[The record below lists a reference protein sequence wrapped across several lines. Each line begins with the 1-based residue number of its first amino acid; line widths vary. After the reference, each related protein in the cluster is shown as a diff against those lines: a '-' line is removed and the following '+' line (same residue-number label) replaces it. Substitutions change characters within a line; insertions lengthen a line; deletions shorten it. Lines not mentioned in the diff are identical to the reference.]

1 MGRAS
6 EEWGCDAYPASYDGP
21 RYTWDAAGCKIALC
35 LRKWPPRCV
44 PMKIT
49 DQLQLHSP
57 AGNSALTIGVFDGV
71 HRGHRHLLSRLKS
84 EADRH
89 RLTSVVITFADHP
102 RGVLHPDVA
111 PMLLT
116 TIAERV
122 ALLRETGVDLVIPV
136 SFDKTLSTLT
146 AREFAVLLK
155 EHVHM
160 TGLVV
165 GPDFAMGH
173 KREGDGTTLAAL
185 GQEMGFFVEMIDPLR
200 AGKGPVVRS
209 TIIREAIAEGDVTRA
224 ASMLGRDYSLTGT
237 VVRGHGQ
244 GSGLGFAT
252 ANLRV
257 PDGAMVPRD
266 GIYAAWARVEGGR
279 YMAATSIGFS
289 PTFAGRGHSIEAHLM
304 DFEGD
309 LYGVQLRLEFV
320 RRLRDELKFDTV
332 EGLQAQVDRDIGD
345 TRAALLASRTGK
357 MLGCASELDFQRAT
371 MSVRTTTRI

>member
-1 MGRAS
+1 
-6 EEWGCDAYPASYDGP
+6 
-21 RYTWDAAGCKIALC
+21 
-35 LRKWPPRCV
+35 
-44 PMKIT
+44 MKIT
-49 DQLQLHSP
+49 DQLKGHRP
-57 AGNSALTIGVFDGV
+57 AGDSALTIGVFDGV
-71 HRGHRHLLSRLKS
+71 HLGHRHLLTHLKAK
-84 EADRH
+84 ADRH
-89 RLTSVVITFADHP
+89 GLLSVVITFSDHP
-102 RGVLHPDVA
+102 RGVLHPGSTPA
-111 PMLLT
+111 LLT
-116 TIAERV
+116 GIDERV
-122 ALLRETGVDLVIPV
+122 ALLEETGVDLVIPV
-136 SFDKTLSTLT
+136 SFDKAVSRLT
-146 AREFAVLLK
+146 AREFAGLLT
-155 EHVHM
+155 EHVRM

-173 KREGDGTTLAAL
+173 RREGDGTTLAAL

-309 LYGVQLRLEFV
+309 LYGGTLRLEFV
-320 RRLRDELKFDTV
+320 RRLRDEFKFDTV
-332 EGLQAQVDRDIGD
+332 EGLQKQVDRDVAE
-345 TRAALLASRTGK
+345 TRAALQASRA
-357 MLGCASELDFQRAT
+357 ASL
-371 MSVRTTTRI
+371 